1 MIMGVSFSSYFEEKY
16 DLTLANNQSKNIG
29 TLNVKLLNTYK
40 KETDS
45 KFILGANVLIKDR
58 NKEYKLNPEQNLYKY
73 EGNREINKET
83 EVSIHSTFFRDY
95 YLILVDENV
104 DGAFNFKIYIN
115 PLESLLWIGSF
126 MSIIGGFLSIFRV
139 RLTND

>member
-1 MIMGVSFSSYFEEKY
+1 MIWFLCFRTIVEKAISTN

-58 NKEYKLNPEQNLYKY
+58 NKEYKLNPEQNLY
-73 EGNREINKET
+73 
-83 EVSIHSTFFRDY
+83 
-95 YLILVDENV
+95 
-104 DGAFNFKIYIN
+104 
-115 PLESLLWIGSF
+115 
-126 MSIIGGFLSIFRV
+126 
-139 RLTND
+139 

>member
-1 MIMGVSFSSYFEEKY
+1 MGVSFSSYFEEKY

-104 DGAFNFKIYIN
+104 DGAFNFKIYK
-115 PLESLLWIGSF
+115 SSG
-126 MSIIGGFLSIFRV
+126 IIALDWKFYFNYWGFLSIFR